1 MPRSILRVKTIDE
14 SLQSSG
20 IRLDNNNKNVLI
32 HSSNLEKSKSKSST
46 STKIYSAMISE
57 YNNSIS
63 DLNPSETVVMLS
75 SSDHEEGRN
84 NVLNNDVMVSI
95 QGTSRSSDNDQHE
108 EEQCENDIDH
118 PSHICQIQES
128 SNGTNDIDH
137 NNNIA
142 TQVAMVE
149 SSPSSTISTI
159 STTLVK
165 FGSIIIREYSI
176 TLGDNPACSN
186 GIPISIGWTY
196 DPNHQEIPIELFEQY
211 REGYRRDRYSM
222 KMPSEIRE
230 EVLKQWG
237 VSIRTIYEVQSE
249 TLKIQQQRKETMN
262 QMFRRKKLRQLL
274 RLSFCRI
281 KCNFN
286 EGKINDEK
294 LQHNICIQ
302 A

>member
-20 IRLDNNNKNVLI
+20 IRLDNNNKIVLI
-32 HSSNLEKSKSKSST
+32 HSSNLENSKSKSST
-46 STKIYSAMISE
+46 STKTSSTMISE

-63 DLNPSETVVMLS
+63 VLNPSETVVMLS
-75 SSDHEEGRN
+75 SSDHEEVRN
-84 NVLNNDVMVSI
+84 DVVYDVMVSI
-95 QGTSRSSDNDQHE
+95 EGTISSSDNEQHE
-108 EEQCENDIDH
+108 QQQQQQCENDIDH

-128 SNGTNDIDH
+128 LNDFNTSDK
-137 NNNIA
+137 NIA
-142 TQVAMVE
+142 TQEVIVE
-149 SSPSSTISTI
+149 SSTPAPATNI

-165 FGSIIIREYSI
+165 FGSIIIREYSRI
-176 TLGDNPACSN
+176 LGDNPACSN

-230 EVLKQWG
+230 DVLKQWG

-286 EGKINDEK
+286 GGKINDEK